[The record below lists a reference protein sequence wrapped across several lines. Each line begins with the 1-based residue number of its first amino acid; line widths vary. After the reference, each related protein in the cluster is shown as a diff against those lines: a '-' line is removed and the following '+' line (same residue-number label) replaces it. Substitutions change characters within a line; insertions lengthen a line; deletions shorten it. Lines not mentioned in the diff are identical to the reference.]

1 MSTGKIV
8 AIVLGIIAVLGLIVA
23 LFVGGILWTAFRT
36 IGNSQAA
43 DAARTYL
50 RNNQKLKS
58 DIGEVKE
65 FGSIVTGNIN
75 VRNQDGDATL
85 SLKVYGERKTVNAT
99 IDLMYRN
106 NRDWRVIGAQY
117 VSDGRTVDLMSAYD
131 SPPGPT
137 PSPE

>member
-8 AIVLGIIAVLGLIVA
+8 AIVLGIVAVLVLVVA
-23 LFVGGILWTAFRT
+23 LFVGGILWFTFRT

-50 RNNQKLKS
+50 RSNQKLKA

-65 FGSIVTGNIN
+65 FGSFVTGNIN

-99 IDLMYRN
+99 VDLTYRN
-106 NRDWRVIGAQY
+106 NRAWRVTGARY
-117 VSDGRTVDLMSAYD
+117 VSDGRTIDLMSAYD
-131 SPPGPT
+131 SEPQ
-137 PSPE
+137 PSP

>member
-1 MSTGKIV
+1 MSTTRIIVIVLSIV
-8 AIVLGIIAVLGLIVA
+8 AVLALIVA
-23 LFVGGILWTAFRT
+23 LFVGGILWFTFRT

-50 RNNQKLKS
+50 RDNQKLKA

-65 FGSIVTGNIN
+65 FGSFVTGSIN

-99 IDLMYRN
+99 VDLMYRN
-106 NRDWRVIGAQY
+106 NRAWRVMGARY
-117 VSDGRTVDLMSAYD
+117 VNDGRTVDLMSAYD
-131 SPPGPT
+131 SPPE
-137 PSPE
+137 PSPPE